1 MTING
6 AVVNRGYNGGQQ
18 NGVNLGGYLVAL
30 NPAAT
35 VNGTVFNYGTNGT
48 FGVQNGVLIRPWA

>member
-6 AVVNRGYNGGQQ
+6 AVVNNGSNYGQQ

-35 VNGTVFNYGTNGT
+35 VNGTVFNNGYNAPSGT
-48 FGVQNGVLIRPWA
+48 QNGVYIRPWF